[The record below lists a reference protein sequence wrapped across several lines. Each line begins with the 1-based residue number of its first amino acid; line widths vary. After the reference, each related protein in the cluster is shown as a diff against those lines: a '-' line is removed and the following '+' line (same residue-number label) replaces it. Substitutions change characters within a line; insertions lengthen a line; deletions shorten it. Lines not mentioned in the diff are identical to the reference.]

1 MTKRLVFSEAE
12 EAGRSPRPSGDSSAA
27 RLEPETL
34 TLRFRI
40 RATDD
45 LGLEALRYARRAML
59 REEWTRGLE
68 EGEPSL
74 EDAVFSALEVVWSIP
89 ADERARCRAK
99 LDELLERANRALAE
113 LSAVRG

>member
-1 MTKRLVFSEAE
+1 MTKRLVFSEVE
-12 EAGRSPRPSGDSSAA
+12 EAGSSPRPSEESSAA
-27 RLEPETL
+27 RLEPGIL

-40 RATDD
+40 RAIDGM
-45 LGLEALRYARRAML
+45 GLEALRYARRAML

-74 EDAVFSALEVVWSIP
+74 EDAVFSAFEVVWSIP

-113 LSAVRG
+113 LSAAQA